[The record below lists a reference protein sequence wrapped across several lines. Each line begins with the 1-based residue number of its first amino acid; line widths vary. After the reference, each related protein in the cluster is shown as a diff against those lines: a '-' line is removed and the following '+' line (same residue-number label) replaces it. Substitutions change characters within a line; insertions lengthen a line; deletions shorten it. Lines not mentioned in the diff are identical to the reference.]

1 MKRWRTFRNRVL
13 IILGGLVAIYILWQA
28 KEALWDGRLHYM
40 SVREQRIYGNNAL
53 FLGLYKLT
61 AGISL
66 LFLAYVAWGKEG
78 EEKAKERRHQELLE
92 IAAEFEAAKAEIRQ
106 QQRAEALA
114 WAAEAE
120 RAETDRSEAEAETV
134 SLRPHSSDT

>member
-1 MKRWRTFRNRVL
+1 MKKWRIFRNKAL

-40 SVREQRIYGNNAL
+40 SDREQRLAGNNAL
-53 FLGLYKLT
+53 LLGLYKLT
-61 AGISL
+61 TGISL
-66 LFLAYVAWGKEG
+66 LGIAYFAWCKEG
-78 EEKAKERRHQELLE
+78 EAAAKERRLQELQE

-114 WAAEAE
+114 WT
-120 RAETDRSEAEAETV
+120 AETDRSEAETV
-134 SLRPHSSDT
+134 SLRPHSSDS